1 MIFKKWISAFNGE
14 RVEMTVREF
23 AELQQLNI
31 LVEDDLTREIG
42 GGYCGDLLSWVMSRA
57 QSDDCWFTVMGNI
70 NAIAVSVLA
79 DCACIVLCENAP
91 LDADAKLKA
100 EQQGVNV
107 LSSEQNAYTLA
118 AVLSKVL

>member
-1 MIFKKWISAFNGE
+1 
-14 RVEMTVREF
+14 MTVQEF
-23 AELQQLNI
+23 AEVQNLNI
-31 LVEDDLTREIG
+31 LVNADLTREIG

-91 LDADAKLKA
+91 LDAEAKAKA
-100 EQQGVNV
+100 EQQGVNI
-107 LSSEQNAYTLA
+107 LSSDKNAFVLASTLGA
-118 AVLSKVL
+118 AL

>member
-1 MIFKKWISAFNGE
+1 
-14 RVEMTVREF
+14 MTVQEF
-23 AELQQLNI
+23 AELQKLNI
-31 LVEDDLTREIG
+31 LVGADLTREIG

-57 QSDDCWFTVMGNI
+57 QNDDCWFTVMGNI

-91 LDADAKLKA
+91 LDADARLKA
-100 EQQGVNV
+100 EQQGVNI

-118 AVLSKVL
+118 AALSKAL